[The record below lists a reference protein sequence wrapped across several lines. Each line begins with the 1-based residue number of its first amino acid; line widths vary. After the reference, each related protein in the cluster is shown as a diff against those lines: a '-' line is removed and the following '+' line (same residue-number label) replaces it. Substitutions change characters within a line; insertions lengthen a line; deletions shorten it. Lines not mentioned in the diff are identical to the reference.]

1 MRKLV
6 AEIIPKLATGHP
18 EIIIEKD
25 VKYGNNP
32 EIDVDGKKLK
42 TKYDKFDVLVADF
55 AKKLGL
61 TLN

>member
-6 AEIIPKLATGHP
+6 AEVIPKLATGHP
-18 EIIIEKD
+18 DITIEQD
-25 VKYGNNP
+25 LKYGNKP
-32 EIDVDGKKLK
+32 EITVDGKKLK
-42 TKYDKFDVLVADF
+42 TKYDKFDVLVQDF